1 MHKMVLQWKGHFLQ
15 FDRPILLVMCEGLEL
30 FQEVFKTALTKK
42 KKKTKMAGTRCS
54 LRSLS
59 TEAIL

>member
-42 KKKTKMAGTRCS
+42 KKKLKW
-54 LRSLS
+54 LELDV
-59 TEAIL
+59 L